1 MPYMDTFW
9 MWVLLAVFGVTMVLV
24 DLFVAGRP
32 GKPMT
37 FKNSL
42 WWSIV
47 WLVVGIAFTIP
58 VWSWLG
64 KSSGEEYLAGY
75 LIERSLSLDNVF
87 VFAVIFAAFAVP
99 AEARQRALMFGIAG
113 ALVLR
118 VIMIF
123 AGLALIDALD
133 WMMYVFG
140 AILVI
145 TGVRMATVSDDHE
158 MDIEQNKTLRLLRRF
173 VPITEDYHDK
183 RLLTRVNGKRMATP
197 LLAVFAV
204 IATTDL
210 IFAVDSIPAIFA
222 ITTDPYIV
230 VAANVLALA
239 GLRSLYFLLEGMLG
253 EFRFLKPALALLL
266 VVIGIK
272 LLIAEWYHPPTFAA
286 LILIVGIVGA
296 GIAASILIPEHPK
309 HHTSGDDEDGGP
321 SDGDD
326 DRAAGATTSHVSS
339 EQ

>member
-1 MPYMDTFW
+1 
-9 MWVLLAVFGVTMVLV
+9 
-24 DLFVAGRP
+24 
-32 GKPMT
+32 
-37 FKNSL
+37 
-42 WWSIV
+42 
-47 WLVVGIAFTIP
+47 
-58 VWSWLG
+58 
-64 KSSGEEYLAGY
+64 
-75 LIERSLSLDNVF
+75 
-87 VFAVIFAAFAVP
+87 
-99 AEARQRALMFGIAG
+99 
-113 ALVLR
+113 
-118 VIMIF
+118 
-123 AGLALIDALD
+123 
-133 WMMYVFG
+133 MYVFG